1 MAIMKKK
8 YIKPMVTSV
17 RAAEEAIMQS
27 ASLFKYEETISD
39 PKVLELLAFYRITRD
54 DAEKAMRKADT

>member
-1 MAIMKKK
+1 MAIMKKR

-27 ASLFKYEETISD
+27 ASLFKYEETISEETIAGEQRPTID
-39 PKVLELLAFYRITRD
+39 WPKKDNDIIWND
-54 DAEKAMRKADT
+54 

>member
-17 RAAEEAIMQS
+17 RAAEEAIMLG
-27 ASLFKYEETISD
+27 ASLYEYSDKNSAETIAGEQSPTID
-39 PKVLELLAFYRITRD
+39 WPKKD
-54 DAEKAMRKADT
+54 DAGIIWND

>member
-1 MAIMKKK
+1 MAIMKKG

-27 ASLFKYEETISD
+27 ASLFEYNKTDSEETIAGEQTPTIGW
-39 PKVLELLAFYRITRD
+39 PKEDNAGIIWND
-54 DAEKAMRKADT
+54 

>member
-1 MAIMKKK
+1 MKKK

-27 ASLFKYEETISD
+27 ASLFKYEETISEETIAGEQPTTNEW
-39 PKVLELLAFYRITRD
+39 PKKEGGIIWND
-54 DAEKAMRKADT
+54 